1 MNISSPGKEM
11 KGEGGKGAGI
21 GGESGKKVS
30 GVCWG
35 REVPPGRCTGLG
47 WGRNSGRTR
56 HGGGAVWAVEG
67 REEGLLKTQGA
78 LIRYK
83 DCILRAEEWSL
94 KDFKGVRFVF

>member
-1 MNISSPGKEM
+1 MNISSPGKDM

-35 REVPPGRCTGLG
+35 REAPPGWCTGLG

-56 HGGGAVWAVEG
+56 HGGGAVWAAEG

-94 KDFKGVRFVF
+94 KDFKGVPFVF

>member
-1 MNISSPGKEM
+1 MVGFVQTC
-11 KGEGGKGAGI
+11 G
-21 GGESGKKVS
+21 
-30 GVCWG
+30 
-35 REVPPGRCTGLG
+35 
-47 WGRNSGRTR
+47 
-56 HGGGAVWAVEG
+56 VEG